1 MISRSLFTAVLV
13 ASSAMAG
20 PPLTTIQDVLY
31 KADGTRFA
39 GTLTISWTS
48 FEAIDKSAIA
58 TQVTTVTVTGGNL
71 WVQLVP
77 TTTAVPAAN
86 YTVIYNSDGHIQFT
100 ETWAV
105 PSSTAPL
112 RIRDVRIAQ
121 TQTGAVS
128 ADSAVPATQE
138 SDVAGLISDLGA
150 RPLKGPGYAA
160 GRVAVVDSTGSLE
173 GATGNP
179 SDCVRVDGSTGP
191 CGGSP
196 PGFVDGESLSGAAD
210 GSNTTFNLS
219 TVPNP
224 ASSLAV
230 YRNGVL
236 QQLGQDYALNGG
248 SVQFVAAAVP
258 QPGDTLLASYRLS
271 GSGSDSGSVG
281 TSVISPQQI
290 DPAGLAAGQAWLW
303 NGSSYVAGTPVDN
316 TALSTWAGTSNLTT
330 IGTLA
335 AGTVPWARLSGVPS
349 TFAPTSHAGTHA
361 AAGSDPVT
369 PAAIGAVASSTRNQ
383 PNGYVGLDAGGNA
396 SIGTTT
402 IGSGQGVNVLGFGAK
417 CDSAT
422 DDRVAIQA
430 AITAAAGGGAVI
442 FPEGRTCII
451 SPVADRS
458 KFLSLPA
465 GAHLQGR
472 ATLQVKSGS
481 APYTSVL
488 FAADCTGCLI
498 SDITID
504 SNVAGNP
511 AANLAELL
519 ASPRWEIEILA
530 GSNIAVRGIT
540 IKNTNSTNSVN
551 VAGSRITVADSIF
564 TGLGDDPN
572 HVVHDVSVLYL
583 YGNQIIVTG
592 NHFTG
597 ASRGAPAAYTA
608 IETHGSVQT
617 VANNTITDMANGM
630 NITGAWSGTSFS
642 GSVTG
647 NVITGAMSGITIDS
661 LKLAGIHDTGDGI
674 DGLTITGNTIRINQL
689 SYTGSVW
696 PNPQANYGIMFAVG
710 NDMPIRNTIVSDNV
724 VVFDL
729 ETSART
735 SGFTNAGIG
744 GYALNAGVSYN
755 NVVFRGNLIVNS
767 PVAGISLRADSISG
781 LDISGNTIRNAGSS
795 LDPSVGA
802 VYKCPIWVLTT
813 VGTLQGK
820 IESNFIIDDFD
831 TTRLTKGIFLGANA
845 AGGDVQVL
853 WNSISLLGTTKT
865 AFSGYLTLN
874 DNNVQPLFRHTT
886 NPSNTFAW
894 SAQGRPMAA
903 GSTFYDVTTGTQYY
917 LYTTGTAWSSS
928 LAYPSGSGIYPR
940 GVSVPDWL
948 VFKYNAGYLDSAAG
962 NNPLRFGTFDGTTFT
977 PKILLDPLNG
987 VTSVPQAGTG
997 QSFACWDATGKLIRS
1012 DTVCR

>member
-1 MISRSLFTAVLV
+1 MISRSLFTAVLL

-48 FEAIDKSAIA
+48 FEAVDKSAIA

-121 TQTGAVS
+121 TQAGAVS
-128 ADSAVPATQE
+128 SDSVAPTTQE
-138 SDVAGLISDLGA
+138 SDVVGLISDLGA
-150 RPLKGPGYAA
+150 RPLKGPGYAP

-196 PGFVDGESLSGAAD
+196 PGFVDGESLSGTVD
-210 GSNTTFNLS
+210 GSNITFNLS

-230 YRNGVL
+230 YRNGML
-236 QQLGQDYALNGG
+236 QQLGQDYTLNGS
-248 SVQFVAAAVP
+248 SVQFAAAAVP
-258 QPGDTLLASYRLS
+258 QPGDTLLASYRVS
-271 GSGSDSGSVG
+271 ASDSGSMG
-281 TSVISPQQI
+281 TFVISPQQ
-290 DPAGLAAGQAWLW
+290 
-303 NGSSYVAGTPVDN
+303 TPVDN
-316 TALSTWAGTSNLTT
+316 TVLSTWAGTSN
-330 IGTLA
+330 
-335 AGTVPWARLSGVPS
+335 
-349 TFAPTSHAGTHA
+349 
-361 AAGSDPVT
+361 PVT
-369 PAAIGAVASSTRNQ
+369 PAAIGAVATSASNQ
-383 PNGYVGLDAGGNA
+383 PNGYVGLDANGNA

-402 IGSGQGVNVLGFGAK
+402 IGSGQGVNVLGYGAK
-417 CDSAT
+417 CDNAT
-422 DDRVAIQA
+422 DDRTAIQA

-451 SPVADRS
+451 GPVADRS

-465 GAHLQGR
+465 GTHLQGR

-498 SDITID
+498 EGITID

-511 AANLAELL
+511 AANPAELI
-519 ASPRWEIEILA
+519 ASPRWEVEILS
-530 GSNIAVRGIT
+530 GSNIVIRGIT
-540 IKNTNSTNSVN
+540 VKNTNSTNSIN

-572 HVVHDVSVLYL
+572 HVVHDVSVFYL
-583 YGNQIIVTG
+583 YGSQIIVTG

-630 NITGAWSGTSFS
+630 NITGAWNGTSFS

-661 LKLAGIHDTGDGI
+661 LKLAGIHDTRDGI

-696 PNPQANYGIMFAVG
+696 PNAQTNYGIMFAVG

-729 ETSART
+729 ETSARAG
-735 SGFTNAGIG
+735 GFTNAGIG
-744 GYALNAGVSYN
+744 GFSLNPGVTYS

-767 PVAGISLRADSISG
+767 PIGGISLRADSIDG
-781 LDISGNTIRNAGSS
+781 LQISGNTIRNAGSS
-795 LDPSVGA
+795 LDSTVGA

-813 VGTLQGK
+813 VGTLQGR
-820 IESNFIIDDFD
+820 IENNFIIDDFD

-865 AFSGYLTLN
+865 SFTGYLTLN

-886 NPSNTFAW
+886 NSSNTFAW
-894 SAQGRPMAA
+894 NAQGRPMAA

-917 LYTTGTAWSSS
+917 LYTAGTVWSSS

-940 GVSVPDWL
+940 GVGVTDWL
-948 VFKYNAGYLDSAAG
+948 INKFNAGTGTLDSAAG
-962 NNPLRFGTFDGTTFT
+962 SNTLRFGTFDGTTFT

>member
-1 MISRSLFTAVLV
+1 MISRLLFTAVLL

-77 TTTAVPAAN
+77 TTTAVPAAS

-105 PSSTAPL
+105 PSSTTPL

-128 ADSAVPATQE
+128 SDSAAPATQE

-196 PGFVDGESLSGAAD
+196 PGFVDGESLSGTVD
-210 GSNTTFNLS
+210 GLNTTYNLS
-219 TVPNP
+219 STPNP
-224 ASSLAV
+224 AHSLAV

-236 QQLGQDYALNGG
+236 QQLGQDYTLNGG
-248 SVQFVAAAVP
+248 SVQFAAAAVP
-258 QPGDTLLASYRLS
+258 QPGDSLLASYRLS
-271 GSGSDSGSVG
+271 GSVSGSVG
-281 TSVISPQQI
+281 GSVISPQQI
-290 DPAGLAAGQAWLW
+290 DPAGLAAGQAWIW
-303 NGSSYVAGTPVDN
+303 NGSSYAAGTPLDSTV
-316 TALSTWAGTSNLTT
+316 LSTWAGTSNLTT
-330 IGTLA
+330 LGTLA
-335 AGTVPWARLSGVPS
+335 AGTVPWPRLSGVPS

-369 PAAIGAVASSTRNQ
+369 PAAIGAVATSAGNQ
-383 PNGYVGLDAGGNA
+383 PNGYIGLDANGNA

-402 IGSGQGVNVLGFGAK
+402 IGSGQGVNVLGYGAK
-417 CDSAT
+417 CDNAT

-430 AITAAAGGGAVI
+430 AITAAAGIGAVI

-451 SPVADRS
+451 SPVADHS

-465 GAHLQGR
+465 GTHLQGR
-472 ATLQVKSGS
+472 ATLHVKNGS

-488 FAADCTGCLI
+488 FANDCTGCLI

-511 AANLAELL
+511 VANLAELL
-519 ASPRWEIEILA
+519 ASQRWEIEVLS
-530 GSNIAVRGIT
+530 GSNITVRGIT
-540 IKNTNSTNSVN
+540 VKNTNSTNSVN
-551 VAGSRITVADSIF
+551 VAGSRVTVADSIF

-572 HVVHDVSVLYL
+572 HIVHDVSVLYL

-597 ASRGAPAAYTA
+597 AYRGAPSAYTA
-608 IETHGSVQT
+608 IETHGSTQT

-630 NITGAWSGTSFS
+630 NITGAWSDTSVSGT
-642 GSVTG
+642 VTG
-647 NVITGAMSGITIDS
+647 NVITGALSGITICS
-661 LKLAGIHDTGDGI
+661 LKVTGYHETGYGI
-674 DGLTITGNTIRINQL
+674 DGVTLTGNTIRLNQL

-696 PNPQANYGIMFAVG
+696 PNIQTNYGINLATG
-710 NDMPIRNTIVSDNV
+710 NELPARNVLIADNV
-724 VVFDL
+724 VVFD
-729 ETSART
+729 EEDVSRITD
-735 SGFTNAGIG
+735 FTNVGIG
-744 GYALNAGVSYN
+744 STTLTPGITYSNIIV
-755 NVVFRGNLIVNS
+755 RGNLIVNA
-767 PVAGISLRADSISG
+767 PVKGIAFSADAIDGLR
-781 LDISGNTIRNAGSS
+781 ISGNTIRNAGQS
-795 LDPSVGA
+795 LYSAVGA
-802 VYKCPIWVLTT
+802 TYKCPIFLLTS
-813 VGTLQGK
+813 VGMLQG
-820 IESNFIIDDFD
+820 IVDNNQIIDDFA
-831 TTRLTKGIFLGANA
+831 TTRMTKAIFAGAA
-845 AGGDVQVL
+845 VAGGDLQIL
-853 WNSISLLGTTKT
+853 WNSVSLLGTTKT
-865 AFSGYLTLN
+865 AFAGYLSLN
-874 DNNVQPLFRHTT
+874 DDNVKPLFRHAL
-886 NPSNTFAW
+886 NPGSSLAW
-894 SAQGRPMAA
+894 GPQGRMMSA
-903 GSTFYDVTTGTQYY
+903 GSQVYDVTTGTQYY
-917 LYTTGTAWSSS
+917 LYATGTAWSSS

-940 GVSVPDWL
+940 GAGVPDWL
-948 VFKYNAGYLDSAAG
+948 IAKFNSGTGTLDSGVGSNAQ
-962 NNPLRFGTFDGTTFT
+962 RFGTFDGTTFT
-977 PKILLDPLNG
+977 PKIILDPLNG

-997 QSFACWDATGKLIRS
+997 QSFACWDATGRLIRS
-1012 DTVCR
+1012 DTACR